1 MKREVKFRGKR
12 IDTGQW
18 IYGDLVQWKRLGLCA
33 ILPQEGD
40 ELHSPRDFQ
49 VVPETV
55 GQFTGLQDKN
65 GVDIY
70 EGDIL
75 KIHHEYYD
83 IRFAE
88 TAFCLFGRFGMW
100 GSVAR
105 MIAVCKDIEAE
116 IHVVGNIHDNPE
128 LLTK

>member
-1 MKREVKFRGKR
+1 MKREIKFRGKDTRNGEWAYGSIVLDAGGNTR
-12 IDTGQW
+12 IAVIDKSGN
-18 IYGDLVQWKRLGLCA
+18 GLNFPYA
-33 ILPQEGD
+33 
-40 ELHSPRDFQ
+40 
-49 VVPETV
+49 VPETV